1 MGLAIAI
8 VVALITLIST
18 GVFLSHHWWLP
29 HAISTSA
36 PALDRQFTVTFI
48 ITGIIFVVAQLA
60 RAHDAD
66 SKDDIVTMTLG
77 VPVDREV
84 ELTMRSKDVTHSFFV
99 RELRLKQDMVPGLE
113 IPIHFMA
120 TETGRYEIV
129 CSQLC
134 GLGHYKMRA

>member
-1 MGLAIAI
+1 
-8 VVALITLIST
+8 
-18 GVFLSHHWWLP
+18 
-29 HAISTSA
+29 
-36 PALDRQFTVTFI
+36 
-48 ITGIIFVVAQLA
+48 
-60 RAHDAD
+60 
-66 SKDDIVTMTLG
+66 MTLG

-134 GLGHYKMRA
+134 GLGHYKMRAFFQVMDQPDYDQWLAGQAAAQ